1 VSPSAVMHNI
11 ARRVAQHLEP
21 GDVINLGIGLPTLVA
36 DHVPEGVKVFLQTE
50 NGMLGAGP
58 TPEPEKVDPE
68 LINAGKLPVTEDIG
82 AAYFS
87 SSESFAMIR
96 GGHVSVA
103 VLGVLQVDRLG
114 RIANWAIPGKPILGV
129 GGAMDLLV
137 GAKTVIVAS
146 THLTKKG
153 DSKIVEECSFPL
165 TGARPANLIV
175 TEHATFSVDEEGL
188 VLEEVAP
195 DSSYEWVRSH
205 TPAPFRNAPSL
216 EVV

>member
-1 VSPSAVMHNI
+1 MSAVTHDI
-11 ARRVAQHLEP
+11 ARRVAGHLKPE
-21 GDVINLGIGLPTLVA
+21 DVINLGIGLPTLVA
-36 DHVPEGVKVFLQTE
+36 DYVPEGVKVFLHTE
-50 NGMLGAGP
+50 NGMVGAGP

-68 LINAGKLPVTEDIG
+68 LINAGKLPVTEDLG

-96 GGHVSVA
+96 GGHVSVV

-137 GAKTVIVAS
+137 GAKTVIVAT
-146 THLTKKG
+146 THLTRKG
-153 DSKIVEECSFPL
+153 DPKIVEECSFPL
-165 TGARPANLIV
+165 TGARPADLIV
-175 TEHATFSVDEEGL
+175 TEHATCSVDEGGL

-195 DSSYEWVRSH
+195 ESTYEWVRFH
-205 TPAPFRNAPSL
+205 TPASFRNSPAL
-216 EVV
+216 EAV

>member
-1 VSPSAVMHNI
+1 MSAVTHDI
-11 ARRVAQHLEP
+11 ARRVAGHLKPE
-21 GDVINLGIGLPTLVA
+21 DVINLGIGLPTLVA
-36 DHVPEGVKVFLQTE
+36 DYVPEGVKVFLHTE
-50 NGMLGAGP
+50 NGMVGAGP
-58 TPEPEKVDPE
+58 TPEPDKVDPE

-96 GGHVSVA
+96 GGHVSVV

-137 GAKTVIVAS
+137 GAKTVIVAT
-146 THLTKKG
+146 THLTRKG
-153 DSKIVEECSFPL
+153 DPKIVEECSFPL
-165 TGARPANLIV
+165 TGARPADLIV

-188 VLEEVAP
+188 VLEEIAP
-195 DSSYEWVRSH
+195 DSTFEWVRSN
-205 TPAPFRNAPSL
+205 TPASFSNSTTL
-216 EVV
+216 EAV

>member
-1 VSPSAVMHNI
+1 LSPSEVMHDI

-36 DHVPEGVKVFLQTE
+36 DHVPEGVKVFLHTE
-50 NGMLGAGP
+50 NGMVGAGP
-58 TPEPEKVDPE
+58 TPEPDKVDAE
-68 LINAGKLPVTEDIG
+68 LINAGKLPVTEDVG

-137 GAKTVIVAS
+137 GAKTVIVAT
-146 THLTKKG
+146 THLTRKG
-153 DSKIVEECSFPL
+153 EPKIVEKCAFPL
-165 TGARPANLIV
+165 TGARPVDLIV

-195 DSSYEWVRSH
+195 NSTLEWVRSH
-205 TPAPFRNAPSL
+205 TPVPFRNSATL
-216 EVV
+216 EAL

>member
-1 VSPSAVMHNI
+1 MSAVTHDI

-36 DHVPEGVKVFLQTE
+36 DYVPEGVKIFLHTE
-50 NGMLGAGP
+50 NGMVGAGP
-58 TPEPEKVDPE
+58 TPEPDNVDPQ

-137 GAKTVIVAS
+137 GAKTVIVAT
-146 THLTKKG
+146 THLTRNG
-153 DSKIVEECSFPL
+153 DPKIVEECSFPL
-165 TGARPANLIV
+165 TGARPADLIV
-175 TEHATFSVDEEGL
+175 TEQATFSVDEKGL

-195 DSSYEWVRSH
+195 QSTQEWVRSN
-205 TPAPFRNAPSL
+205 TPVHFRTSAAL

>member
-1 VSPSAVMHNI
+1 MHDI
-11 ARRVAQHLEP
+11 ARRVALHLDP
-21 GDVINLGIGLPTLVA
+21 GDVINLGIGIPTLVA

-58 TPEPEKVDPE
+58 TPEPGKVDPE
-68 LINAGKLPVTEDIG
+68 LINAGKLPVTEDVG
-82 AAYFS
+82 ATYFS

-103 VLGVLQVDRLG
+103 VLGALQVDRLG
-114 RIANWAIPGKPILGV
+114 RIANWAIPGRPILGV

-137 GAKTVIVAS
+137 GAKTVIVAT

-153 DSKIVEECSFPL
+153 DPKIVEECSFPL
-165 TGARPANLIV
+165 TGARPADLIV
-175 TEHATFSVDEEGL
+175 TEHATFSVDEGGL

-195 DSSYEWVRSH
+195 DSTYEWVRSH
-205 TPAPFRNAPSL
+205 TRAPFRDSPAL
-216 EVV
+216 EAV

>member
-1 VSPSAVMHNI
+1 LSPVMHDI

-36 DHVPEGVKVFLQTE
+36 DYVPEDVKVFLHTE
-50 NGMLGAGP
+50 NGMVGAGP
-58 TPEPEKVDPE
+58 TPEPDKVDPE

-103 VLGVLQVDRLG
+103 VLGVLQVDRIG
-114 RIANWAIPGKPILGV
+114 RIANWAIPGKPVLGV

-137 GAKTVIVAS
+137 GAKTVIVAT
-146 THLTKKG
+146 THLTNKG
-153 DSKIVEECSFPL
+153 EPKIVEECSFPL
-165 TGARPANLIV
+165 TGARPADLIV
-175 TEHATFSVDEEGL
+175 TERATFSVDEEGL

-195 DSSYEWVRSH
+195 YSTLEWVRSN
-205 TPAPFRNAPSL
+205 TTAPFRNSAAL
-216 EVV
+216 RVV

>member
-1 VSPSAVMHNI
+1 LSVVTHAI
-11 ARRVAQHLEP
+11 ARRVAQHLES
-21 GDVINLGIGLPTLVA
+21 GDVVNLGIGLPTLVA
-36 DHVPEGVKVFLQTE
+36 DYVPEGVKVFLHTE
-50 NGMLGAGP
+50 NGMVGAGP

-68 LINAGKLPVTEDIG
+68 LINAGKLPITEDIG

-103 VLGVLQVDRLG
+103 VLGVIQVDQLG

-137 GAKTVIVAS
+137 GAKTVIVAT
-146 THLTKKG
+146 THLTRKG
-153 DSKIVEECSFPL
+153 DPKIVEECSFPL
-165 TGARPANLIV
+165 TGARPADLIV
-175 TEHATFSVDEEGL
+175 TEHATFSVDEEGP

-195 DSSYEWVRSH
+195 DSTFEWVRSN
-205 TPAPFRNAPSL
+205 TPAPFRNARGCL
-216 EVV
+216 V

>member
-1 VSPSAVMHNI
+1 LSAVTHDI
-11 ARRVAQHLEP
+11 AYRVAGHLKPE
-21 GDVINLGIGLPTLVA
+21 DVINLGIGLPTLVA
-36 DHVPEGVKVFLQTE
+36 DYVPEGVKVFLHTE
-50 NGMLGAGP
+50 NGMVGAGP
-58 TPEPEKVDPE
+58 TPEPDKVDPE

-96 GGHVSVA
+96 GGHVSVV

-137 GAKTVIVAS
+137 GAKTVIVAT
-146 THLTKKG
+146 THLTRKG
-153 DSKIVEECSFPL
+153 DPKIVEECSFPL
-165 TGARPANLIV
+165 TGARPADLIV

-188 VLEEVAP
+188 VLEEIAP
-195 DSSYEWVRSH
+195 DSTFEWVRSN
-205 TPAPFRNAPSL
+205 TPAPFRNSTTFEA
-216 EVV
+216 V

>member
-1 VSPSAVMHNI
+1 LSASAVMHDI
-11 ARRVAQHLEP
+11 ARRVARHLEP
-21 GDVINLGIGLPTLVA
+21 GDVINLGIGIPTLVA

-58 TPEPEKVDPE
+58 TPEPGKVDPE

-103 VLGVLQVDRLG
+103 VLGALQVDRLG

-137 GAKTVIVAS
+137 GAKTVVVAT
-146 THLTKKG
+146 THLTKKEEP
-153 DSKIVEECSFPL
+153 KIVEECSFPL
-165 TGARPANLIV
+165 TGARPADLIV
-175 TEHATFSVDEEGL
+175 TEHATFSVDEGGL

-195 DSSYEWVRSH
+195 GSSYEWVRSH
-205 TPAPFRNAPSL
+205 TPAPFRDSPTL
-216 EVV
+216 EAV

>member
-1 VSPSAVMHNI
+1 LSAVTHDI

-36 DHVPEGVKVFLQTE
+36 DYVPEDVKVFLHTE
-50 NGMLGAGP
+50 NGMVGAGP

-103 VLGVLQVDRLG
+103 VLGALQVDRLG

-137 GAKTVIVAS
+137 GARTVIVAT
-146 THLTKKG
+146 THLTRQR
-153 DSKIVEECSFPL
+153 DPKIVEECSFPL
-165 TGARPANLIV
+165 TGARPADLIV
-175 TEHATFSVDEEGL
+175 TEHVTFSVDEEGL
-188 VLEEVAP
+188 ILEEVAP
-195 DSSYEWVRSH
+195 ESLYEWVRSN
-205 TPAPFRNAPSL
+205 TPAPFRNSATL
-216 EVV
+216 EAV

>member
-1 VSPSAVMHNI
+1 MHDI
-11 ARRVAQHLEP
+11 ACRVAGQLEP
-21 GDVINLGIGLPTLVA
+21 GDVINLGIGIPTLVA

-58 TPEPEKVDPE
+58 TPEPDKVDPE
-68 LINAGKLPVTEDIG
+68 LINAGKLPVTEDVG

-137 GAKTVIVAS
+137 GARTVIVAT
-146 THLTKKG
+146 THLTRKG
-153 DSKIVEECSFPL
+153 EPKIVEECSFPL
-165 TGARPANLIV
+165 TGARAVDLIV
-175 TEHATFSVDEEGL
+175 TEHATFSVDEGGL

-195 DSSYEWVRSH
+195 DSTYEWVRSH
-205 TPAPFRNAPSL
+205 TAAPFRDSAAL

>member
-1 VSPSAVMHNI
+1 MHDI

-36 DHVPEGVKVFLQTE
+36 DYVPEDVKVFLHTE
-50 NGMLGAGP
+50 NGMVGAGP
-58 TPEPEKVDPE
+58 TPEPDKVDPE

-103 VLGVLQVDRLG
+103 VLGVLQVDRIG
-114 RIANWAIPGKPILGV
+114 RIANWAIPGKPVLGV

-137 GAKTVIVAS
+137 GAKTVIVAT
-146 THLTKKG
+146 THLTNKG
-153 DSKIVEECSFPL
+153 EPKIVEECSFPL
-165 TGARPANLIV
+165 TGARPADLIV
-175 TEHATFSVDEEGL
+175 TERATFSVDEEGL

-195 DSSYEWVRSH
+195 YSTLEWVRSN
-205 TPAPFRNAPSL
+205 TTAPFRNSAAL
-216 EVV
+216 KVV

>member
-1 VSPSAVMHNI
+1 MV
-11 ARRVAQHLEP
+11 
-21 GDVINLGIGLPTLVA
+21 
-36 DHVPEGVKVFLQTE
+36 
-50 NGMLGAGP
+50 GAGP
-58 TPEPEKVDPE
+58 TPEPDKVDPE

-96 GGHVSVA
+96 GGHVSVT

-114 RIANWAIPGKPILGV
+114 RIANWAIPGKPILGI

-153 DSKIVEECSFPL
+153 EPKIVEECSFPL
-165 TGARPANLIV
+165 TGARPADLIV
-175 TEHATFSVDEEGL
+175 TEHATFSIDKEGL

-195 DSSYEWVRSH
+195 HSTLEWVRSN
-205 TPAPFRNAPSL
+205 TPAPFRNSAAL

>member
-1 VSPSAVMHNI
+1 
-11 ARRVAQHLEP
+11 
-21 GDVINLGIGLPTLVA
+21 
-36 DHVPEGVKVFLQTE
+36 
-50 NGMLGAGP
+50 MLGGGP
-58 TPEPEKVDPE
+58 TPEPDKVDPE

-137 GAKTVIVAS
+137 GAQRVIVAT
-146 THLTKKG
+146 THMTKTGEAKVGRECG
-153 DSKIVEECSFPL
+153 DGV
-165 TGARPANLIV
+165 ALI
-175 TEHATFSVDEEGL
+175 
-188 VLEEVAP
+188 EVA
-195 DSSYEWVRSH
+195 DGFTQDWVRER
-205 TPAPFRNAPSL
+205 TTAPYRTRMRSRT
-216 EVV
+216 